1 MKDSKNFWALDWL
14 RFFLA
19 VYLVVFH
26 TQSEYFAPNSLIG
39 SILDL
44 GNMVTGTFFVLSG
57 FLLTHVYFGTQSKQ
71 QGFKKKSFWI
81 ARFSTLY
88 PLHMVG
94 FVVAF
99 SISLVQIYK
108 TGSILVP
115 AGLFDPA
122 ERPLETNELVAGIA
136 SHLLLLHAWNPF
148 YQILNGPSW
157 SLSALMFFYIVFP
170 YLGISLYKFRQPL
183 VLLAGLWVL
192 FSLPGILAQLFDDNS
207 VLIDGLLHR
216 NPILRLPLFLAGI
229 PLYAAY
235 ARRSNGAGV
244 LGAAEKQGCLL
255 LIVATAAAAVYLK
268 LQYPGQQLHILR
280 NGFYF
285 PAALAIVWLAAF
297 AGPAASAL
305 NTRWSARLGKA
316 SLSIFILHASA
327 FHVLEKIEQVVR
339 AAFAGQAG
347 TQGIGSIISA
357 SRDIEPVLYL
367 YPVYVALI
375 VVGALIVQERLVTPV
390 QARCRS
396 MLTQWLGNGQAHKEP
411 APTVQKSYR
420 MQSAWSDE
428 VNVEEVAR

>member
-44 GNMVTGTFFVLSG
+44 GNMVTGIFFVLSG
-57 FLLTHVYFGTQSKQ
+57 FLLTHVYFGTQRKQ
-71 QGFKKKSFWI
+71 EGFKKKSFWI

-88 PLHMVG
+88 PLQIVG
-94 FVVAF
+94 LVVALPL
-99 SISLVQIYK
+99 SLLQIHNS
-108 TGSILVP
+108 GSLLVP
-115 AGLFDPA
+115 ADVFNHAQRLLDT
-122 ERPLETNELVAGIA
+122 RELVAGFT

-170 YLGISLYKFRQPL
+170 YLGMSLYRFRQPL
-183 VLLAGLWVL
+183 RLLVGLWVL

-207 VLIDGLLHR
+207 VLTDGLLHH

-235 ARRSNGAGV
+235 AKRSSGAGV
-244 LGAAEKQGCLL
+244 PGAAEKQGCLL
-255 LIVATAAAAVYLK
+255 LIVATAGAAVYLK

-297 AGPAASAL
+297 AGPTASVL

-327 FHVLEKIEQVVR
+327 FQILEKIEQIAR
-339 AAFAGQAG
+339 AAFAGQASAH
-347 TQGIGSIISA
+347 GIRGIISA

-367 YPVYVALI
+367 YPVYIVLI
-375 VVGALIVQERLVTPV
+375 VVGAIIVQERLVTPV
-390 QARCRS
+390 QAKCRS
-396 MLTQWLGNGQAHKEP
+396 VLTRWIGKGQANKEL
-411 APTVQKSYR
+411 AASVQTPYR